1 MCLRHV
7 PDQVS
12 LTTIKRRTGVAVVGV
27 HGAVVIR
34 KPDPQ
39 ALPGAQPEFAA
50 VLRRDATGVVAHRL
64 AQDLYAVGMGEA
76 IQVRHPGC
84 HLLWGVA
91 RLGERLGGW
100 AGDGAGDQAVLPDGL
115 LHLVLGLL
123 SFMEQGQGQGRGT
136 GLAPSKGVGI
146 QGTRRLPGVHAPRLG
161 HGRMRAP
168 ASQHSRK

>member
-1 MCLRHV
+1 MT
-7 PDQVS
+7 P
-12 LTTIKRRTGVAVVGV
+12 IKRRTGVAVVGV

-39 ALPGAQPEFAA
+39 ALPGAQPEFAV

-84 HLLWGVA
+84 HLLRGVA

-100 AGDGAGDQAVLPDGL
+100 AGDGASDQAVLPDGL
-115 LHLVLGLL
+115 LEPVLVQLG
-123 SFMEQGQGQGRGT
+123 FIEQGSGQGCST
-136 GLAPSKGVGI
+136 GLASSKGVGL
-146 QGTRRLPGVHAPRLG
+146 QGARRLRGVHAPRLG

-168 ASQHSRK
+168 ESQHSRK